1 MLLKVSH
8 DLSVDLHIEDGSE
21 AEADILQVKW
31 RCGGVAVWRCGG
43 VAVK

>member
-31 RCGGVAVWRCGG
+31 RSGGVAVWQCGG